1 MTLAIVWTYTAPR
14 RAAMTWTTICVVARS
29 SLMRRYPFPWIVQL
43 LSRPTRMT
51 VLTMVLRT
59 SPGTEMNLI
68 QDLSLS
74 EWGLVCW
81 EPLGFEDLGIFEN
94 GISMFLNKTDE
105 MEMT

>member
-1 MTLAIVWTYTAPR
+1 
-14 RAAMTWTTICVVARS
+14 
-29 SLMRRYPFPWIVQL
+29 
-43 LSRPTRMT
+43 
-51 VLTMVLRT
+51 
-59 SPGTEMNLI
+59 MNLI

-105 MEMT
+105 MEMTVY